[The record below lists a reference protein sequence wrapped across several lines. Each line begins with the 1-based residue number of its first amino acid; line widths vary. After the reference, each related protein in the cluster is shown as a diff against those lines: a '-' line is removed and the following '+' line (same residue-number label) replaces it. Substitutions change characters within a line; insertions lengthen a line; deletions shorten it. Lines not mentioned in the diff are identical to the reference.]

1 MDKWFLSYSSKDTEI
16 AEKILEIIE
25 SAGNKCF
32 YAPRDIAGGD
42 NYAGTIMRELEPCT
56 RVILVL
62 SQNSNDSQQVIR
74 EINVAVN
81 QNKKIVP
88 IKIGQ
93 LKMSDDMTYYLGV
106 CQIIDI
112 TGLTEEQYGEI
123 IRQKVCGVVKKNE
136 TAAAN
141 KPVGTTTNST
151 ASGSEAP
158 KVNKTAAGTGTEPQR
173 KTSTTATKASGSN
186 AEDLSRKHA
195 ENIKQR
201 SRNNKVAK
209 KVKIP
214 LSIVMSLALFG
225 LVYTLEDASVATVSI
240 LISVMVVGA
249 VLALSWLVSNK
260 IGFHIMGIFVGVA
273 SVTILAMLIFG
284 LLHFILPVWTWLSFL
299 IIQLI
304 YWVITFFIWVLAE

>member
-16 AEKILEIIE
+16 AEKILGIIE

-62 SQNSNDSQQVIR
+62 SQNSNDSQQVVR

-158 KVNKTAAGTGTEPQR
+158 KV
-173 KTSTTATKASGSN
+173 S
-186 AEDLSRKHA
+186 
-195 ENIKQR
+195 
-201 SRNNKVAK
+201 K

-240 LISVMVVGA
+240 LISVMVVGT
-249 VLALSWLVSNK
+249 VLALSWLMSNK

-304 YWVITFFIWVLAE
+304 YWFITFFIWALAE